1 MKSDWVRTG
10 LQAMTFAPE
19 EAELISRVARELVG
33 QLSPQELPL
42 FRATS
47 AAYFKDP
54 AAVKK
59 LAGARDDA
67 LGFGTSEA
75 VSLIAPIA
83 LAVTAAVVSAL
94 MQEVSSAG
102 VPGDVRAIAAHTFQ
116 PVAASEARNVAQE
129 AQTPGVAYR
138 VRLRELMLK
147 HFDISEL
154 KTLCFDLDVDYESLG
169 SADAGR
175 TDKVRELILY
185 FERRERMSDLIAACA
200 RLRPEVSWANLSQTK
215 LTTDGRFILDATQ
228 LARIRQTA
236 LAQARELKLGEE
248 RASLLADTLVAN
260 LAVT

>member
-1 MKSDWVRTG
+1 
-10 LQAMTFAPE
+10 MTFAPE
-19 EAELISRVARELVG
+19 ESELISRVARELVG

-54 AAVKK
+54 AAVKR

-75 VSLIAPIA
+75 VNLIAPIA
-83 LAVTAAVVSAL
+83 LAVTAAVVSVL
-94 MQEVSSAG
+94 TQEVSSAG
-102 VPGDVRAIAAHTFQ
+102 VPGDARALVAQTFQ
-116 PVAASEARNVAQE
+116 PVAASEAHDVAQM
-129 AQTPGVAYR
+129 AQTPSVAYR

-154 KTLCFDLDVDYESLG
+154 KTLCFDLGVDYESLG

-185 FERRERMSDLIAACA
+185 FERRDRLSELVTACA
-200 RLRPEVSWANLSQTK
+200 RLRPETSWTDLSQTK
-215 LTTDGRFILDATQ
+215 VTTDGRFILDAAQ

-236 LAQARELKLGEE
+236 LAQARELKLTEA

>member
-1 MKSDWVRTG
+1 
-10 LQAMTFAPE
+10 MTFAPE
-19 EAELISRVARELVG
+19 ESELISRVARELVG
-33 QLSPQELPL
+33 QLSHQELPL

-47 AAYFKDP
+47 AAFFKDP

-75 VSLIAPIA
+75 VNLIAPIA
-83 LAVTAAVVSAL
+83 LAVTAAVVSVL
-94 MQEVSSAG
+94 TQEVSSAG
-102 VPGDVRAIAAHTFQ
+102 VPGDARAIVAHTFQ
-116 PVAASEARNVAQE
+116 PVAASEAHDVAQM
-129 AQTPGVAYR
+129 AQAPSVAYR

-154 KTLCFDLDVDYESLG
+154 KTLCFDLGVDYESLG
-169 SADAGR
+169 GADAGR

-185 FERRERMSDLIAACA
+185 FERRDRLSELVAACA
-200 RLRPEVSWANLSQTK
+200 RLRPEASWTDLSRTQV
-215 LTTDGRFILDATQ
+215 TTDGRFILDAVQ

-236 LAQARELKLGEE
+236 LAQARELKLDEA

-260 LAVT
+260 LVVT